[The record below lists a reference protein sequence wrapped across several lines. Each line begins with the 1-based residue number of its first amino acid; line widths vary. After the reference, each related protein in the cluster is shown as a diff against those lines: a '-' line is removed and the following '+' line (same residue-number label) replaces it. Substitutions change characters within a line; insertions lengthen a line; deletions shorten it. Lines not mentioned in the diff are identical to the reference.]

1 LASFKFGESD
11 YKKPKCADQKNY
23 TAFCDLKTITF
34 AVCQSGKTKTLDF
47 VKISIWH
54 QDCFLTGYIAMQTF
68 WQKFKTTLA
77 MIKFEHTL
85 FALPFAFLGA
95 VLAANGLPSAWQI
108 LWITVAMFGARS
120 AAMTF
125 NRLIDRRFDAAN
137 PRTAQREL
145 PSGKLSAKF
154 AWAFFITSVALFLL
168 AAYLLNWLTFVLS
181 PVALLSILGY
191 SYAKRFTSLAH
202 LILGWSLAIS
212 PTAAWIA
219 VRGTIDSGTPL
230 LLSLLVMMWTAGFDV
245 LYACQ
250 DYDYDKKAGLRS
262 IPARFGIKNS
272 LMIARLFHAQA
283 FFVLILLY
291 LVTDLG
297 WLALTG
303 VLAVGALMIYQ
314 HTLVKANDLSRMN
327 AAFFTTNAFVSV
339 ILFITFGGAVFYN
352 KVF

>member
-1 LASFKFGESD
+1 
-11 YKKPKCADQKNY
+11 
-23 TAFCDLKTITF
+23 
-34 AVCQSGKTKTLDF
+34 
-47 VKISIWH
+47 
-54 QDCFLTGYIAMQTF
+54 
-68 WQKFKTTLA
+68 

-95 VLAANGLPSAWQI
+95 VLAADGLPTAWQI

-125 NRLIDRRFDAAN
+125 NRIIDRRFDAAN
-137 PRTAQREL
+137 PRTANREL
-145 PSGKLSAKF
+145 PSGKLSVSF
-154 AWAFFITSVALFLL
+154 AWAFFIVSILLFEL
-168 AAYLLNWLTFVLS
+168 AAYSLNWLTLALS
-181 PVALLSILGY
+181 PVALLFVLGY
-191 SYAKRFTSLAH
+191 SYAKRFTAFAH
-202 LILGWSLAIS
+202 LILGAALAIS

-219 VRGTIDSGTPL
+219 VRGAIDSEVPL

-250 DYDYDKKAGLRS
+250 DYEYDRKAGLRS

-272 LMIARLFHAQA
+272 LKIARIFHFQA
-283 FFVLILLY
+283 FIVLVLLY

-303 VLAVGALMIYQ
+303 VCAVGALMIYQ
-314 HTLVKANDLSRMN
+314 HTLVKPNDLSRMN

-339 ILFITFGGAVFYN
+339 ILLATFGGAVFVA
-352 KVF
+352 KMF

>member
-1 LASFKFGESD
+1 
-11 YKKPKCADQKNY
+11 
-23 TAFCDLKTITF
+23 
-34 AVCQSGKTKTLDF
+34 
-47 VKISIWH
+47 
-54 QDCFLTGYIAMQTF
+54 
-68 WQKFKTTLA
+68 

-95 VLAANGLPSAWQI
+95 VLAANGLPTWWQI

-125 NRLIDRRFDAAN
+125 NRIIDRKFDAEN
-137 PRTAQREL
+137 PRTANREL
-145 PSGKLSAKF
+145 PSGKLSVSF
-154 AWAFFITSVALFLL
+154 AWMFFIVSVALFLL
-168 AAYLLNWLTFVLS
+168 ASYLLNWLTFALS
-181 PVALLSILGY
+181 PIALLSIFGY

-219 VRGTIDSGTPL
+219 VRGTIDSEVPL

-250 DYDYDKKAGLRS
+250 DFEFDRKHGLRS

-272 LMIARLFHAQA
+272 LWIARFFHAQA
-283 FFVLILLY
+283 FLVLVLLY
-291 LVTDLG
+291 LITDLG
-297 WLALTG
+297 WLALIG
-303 VLAVGALMIYQ
+303 VFTVGALMTYQ
-314 HTLVKANDLSRMN
+314 HTLVKPDDLSRMN

-339 ILFITFGGAVFYN
+339 ILFLTFGGAVFLG
-352 KVF
+352 KIF